1 MAGADEACIEM
12 DRVKAGR
19 RSTCAAAALEMLET
33 DSDLGPN
40 KAELVRLLGSE
51 IFESEFFR

>member
-19 RSTCAAAALEMLET
+19 RSTCAAALEMLET
-33 DSDLGPN
+33 DSDLGPI
-40 KAELVRLLGSE
+40 KAELVRLFGSE